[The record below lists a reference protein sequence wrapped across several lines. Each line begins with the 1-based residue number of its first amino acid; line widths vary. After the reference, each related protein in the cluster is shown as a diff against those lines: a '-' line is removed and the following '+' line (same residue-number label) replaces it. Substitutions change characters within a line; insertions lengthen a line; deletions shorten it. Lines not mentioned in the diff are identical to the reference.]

1 MKRYLVPFL
10 VCSVLLSGCTL
21 LPQQSPPPPVVQ
33 EVSPL
38 PTAQSPAEENTM
50 QAIPETERTYVA
62 PDNGFSFIY
71 PPIYTSSE
79 VTKLGSGWMQ
89 DITEPEGRR
98 ITVDAVANGDE
109 EGEDTHTSLVTFLG
123 AAYSPA
129 TDKKVQVNGQEAIK
143 SGATLYFFNSDKSRI
158 YSIGVDRVTE
168 NLDTFAPNAED
179 LKLLESIRVTLKL
192 NP

>member
-10 VCSVLLSGCTL
+10 TCGLMLSGCTL
-21 LPQQSPPPPVVQ
+21 LPQQAPPAPLVEQ
-33 EVSPL
+33 ASPL
-38 PTAQSPAEENTM
+38 PAIQSPPEGYPQDAL
-50 QAIPETERTYVA
+50 PETERTYVA
-62 PDNGFSFIY
+62 PDNGFSFVY
-71 PPIYTSSE
+71 PPIYGTSP

-109 EGEDTHTSLVTFLG
+109 EGEDTHTSLITFLG

-129 TDKKVQVNGQEAIK
+129 TDKKIQVNGQEAIK
-143 SGATLYFFNSDKSRI
+143 SGATVYFFSTDKRKI

-168 NLDTFAPNAED
+168 NLDTFAPNTDD
-179 LKLLESIRVTLKL
+179 LKVLEGIRSTLRL

>member
-1 MKRYLVPFL
+1 MKRYLVPL
-10 VCSVLLSGCTL
+10 VACSVLLSGCTL
-21 LPQQSPPPPVVQ
+21 LPQQTAPAP
-33 EVSPL
+33 EVEQ
-38 PTAQSPAEENTM
+38 ASPAPVL
-50 QAIPETERTYVA
+50 QAPSNDTAKAVLQETERTYVA
-62 PDNGFSFIY
+62 PDNGFSFVY

-179 LKLLESIRVTLKL
+179 LKLLESIRASLKL